1 MVVQIV
7 GVAIAVVRAMLRAEE
22 GKVQRMIGSGIG
34 LVSPLCP
41 WAGLIPR
48 PGGPSLSIHL
58 W

>member
-1 MVVQIV
+1 
-7 GVAIAVVRAMLRAEE
+7 MLRAEE
-22 GKVQRMIGSGIG
+22 GKVQRTIGSGIG

-41 WAGLIPR
+41 WAGLIPT